1 MKIPQVLKDF
11 KGRKGASL
19 KEEGEGGGRG
29 GAKGVALQT
38 SPDTCRYPGVMGLYP
53 GPPEKGGLNSVLPET
68 KPEQNQNSSS
78 LQRGGD
84 QSLILISG

>member
-1 MKIPQVLKDF
+1 MKIPQVFKDF

-38 SPDTCRYPGVMGLYP
+38 SPA
-53 GPPEKGGLNSVLPET
+53 GPPEKGGLNSALPET
-68 KPEQNQNSSS
+68 KPEPNQNSSS

>member
-1 MKIPQVLKDF
+1 MKIPQVFKDF

-53 GPPEKGGLNSVLPET
+53 GPPEKGGLELSPTRNQIRPE
-68 KPEQNQNSSS
+68 PEFEFSAK
-78 LQRGGD
+78 RR
-84 QSLILISG
+84 